1 MKHIIV
7 ISIFS
12 LFAWMANPCLAA
24 DDQLFDVIDANKDGA
39 VTMEEMKSQKLVIET
54 EEDGHKE
61 VHQPDAADEAGSTTP
76 MTFEEKR
83 RLLEDI
89 DQNKDGNISRPE
101 WNRASPD
108 GFILWKF

>member
-1 MKHIIV
+1 MKRIIAIAIV
-7 ISIFS
+7 S
-12 LFAWMANPCLAA
+12 LLTACVHLSPAA
-24 DDQLFDVIDANKDGA
+24 DDQLFDALDADKDGV
-39 VTMEEMKSQKLVIET
+39 VTIEELDSQGLVIET
-54 EEDGHKE
+54 DEDGVKE
-61 VHQPDAADEAGSTTP
+61 VHPAAAAQKEGSTVP

-89 DQNKDGNISRPE
+89 DQNKDGSINRQE